1 MRSKTVEFYSRGSP
15 EGYPT
20 IDKYMFNLKQL
31 LLTTPFGYAVTER
44 SRSAGTAQQQGFL
57 CLLGF
62 AIGRPNLQ
70 SIAHEVHYI
79 PAYESV

>member
-1 MRSKTVEFYSRGSP
+1 MRSRN
-15 EGYPT
+15 PT
-20 IDKYMFNLKQL
+20 
-31 LLTTPFGYAVTER
+31 
-44 SRSAGTAQQQGFL
+44 AGVVVGFL

-62 AIGRPNLQ
+62 AIAQPNLQ